1 MSASTTIPNAS
12 LLTAMSTVG
21 AKGQVAPGLSD
32 GYVPSDCCR
41 YEHANAKTG
50 APSRVQ
56 HASRPRSFRT
66 TKMVNMPNPKPKR
79 VDLAL
84 QGGGAHGAFT
94 WGVLD
99 RLLEEE
105 SIEIEAISG
114 ASAGAMN
121 ACAVVDGLAQ
131 GGREG
136 AREKLKNYWMA
147 VSETSRFSPLQR
159 SFMDKLL
166 GRWSLDYSP
175 GFIWSKTFF
184 RNFSPYEFNPFGVD
198 PLRAIVAKSFDFDAI
213 NACQS
218 AKLFLGATNV
228 RTGNPKIF
236 RQPEISVDAV
246 LASACLPFLS
256 HAVEIDGEA
265 YWDGGY
271 MGNPPLFP
279 LIDETEARDLI
290 LIKINPF
297 ERPGVPRTAFEI
309 DNRLNEITFNASLKK
324 ELRSLYFLAE
334 IIHEEGLDRQAYRDA
349 HLHLIAAE
357 EEMLKLGVSSK
368 MNAEW
373 AFLEHLH
380 TIGRRTAE
388 QWLDAH
394 LKDVGVR
401 TTYRP
406 DFVLE
411 ESLKPAH
418 LPEGAHKRRKLT
430 G

>member
-1 MSASTTIPNAS
+1 MPKPN
-12 LLTAMSTVG
+12 
-21 AKGQVAPGLSD
+21 
-32 GYVPSDCCR
+32 
-41 YEHANAKTG
+41 
-50 APSRVQ
+50 
-56 HASRPRSFRT
+56 
-66 TKMVNMPNPKPKR
+66 PKR

-84 QGGGAHGAFT
+84 QGGGAHGALT

-105 SIEIEAISG
+105 GIEIEAVSG
-114 ASAGAMN
+114 TSAGAMN
-121 ACAVVDGLAQ
+121 ACAVVDGLAR
-131 GGREG
+131 GGREA
-136 AREKLKNYWMA
+136 AREKLRSYWSA
-147 VSETSRFSPLQR
+147 ISEAARFNPIQR
-159 SFMDKLL
+159 SFLDKLM

-175 GFIWSKTFF
+175 SFIWSRAFF
-184 RNFSPYEFNPFGVD
+184 RNISPYEFNPFGIN
-198 PLRAIVAKSFDFDAI
+198 PLRDVVAKSFDFDAI

-218 AKLFLGATNV
+218 VKLFLCATNV

-297 ERPGVPRTAFEI
+297 ERPEVPRTAFEI

-324 ELRSLYFLAE
+324 ELRSLYFLSE

-349 HLHLIAAE
+349 RLHLISAD
-357 EEMLKLGVSSK
+357 EEMLKLGVSTK

-380 TIGRRTAE
+380 GIGRRTAE
-388 QWLDAH
+388 QWLGTH
-394 LKDVGVR
+394 LKDLGVR

-406 DFVLE
+406 DFVLKD
-411 ESLKPAH
+411 SLKPAH
-418 LPEGAHKRRKLT
+418 LPEGAQTRRKLA